1 MFLKVSKRQ
10 QSSDLPAS
18 ERGELQCMR
27 SRSDRASIID
37 EEKKLR
43 TFKKSIL
50 GHIYSKL
57 LFLGVLSEMVTEMA
71 R

>member
-1 MFLKVSKRQ
+1 MLF
-10 QSSDLPAS
+10 SSS
-18 ERGELQCMR
+18 ERGKLQCMR

>member
-1 MFLKVSKRQ
+1 MLF
-10 QSSDLPAS
+10 SSS
-18 ERGELQCMR
+18 ERGKLQCMR
-27 SRSDRASIID
+27 SLSDRASIID

>member
-1 MFLKVSKRQ
+1 MHEV
-10 QSSDLPAS
+10 
-18 ERGELQCMR
+18 
-27 SRSDRASIID
+27 D

-50 GHIYSKL
+50 GNIYIKL
-57 LFLGVLSEMVTEMA
+57 LFLGMLSEMVTEMA

>member
-1 MFLKVSKRQ
+1 MLF
-10 QSSDLPAS
+10 SSS
-18 ERGELQCMR
+18 ERGKLQCMR
-27 SRSDRASIID
+27 SRSDRANIID

-50 GHIYSKL
+50 GNIYSKL
-57 LFLGVLSEMVTEMA
+57 LFLGMLSEMVTEMA

>member
-1 MFLKVSKRQ
+1 
-10 QSSDLPAS
+10 
-18 ERGELQCMR
+18 MR
-27 SRSDRASIID
+27 LRRNRASIID

-50 GHIYSKL
+50 GHIYSKP
-57 LFLGVLSEMVTEMA
+57 LFLGVFSEMVTEMA